1 MRIEGWIA
9 GAVSLAVVAI
19 ALPGVRALAVRFRL
33 YDPPGQLKLHTQP
46 IPRVGGVAMALA
58 FMAGLFIS
66 GVGVSYS
73 SVSFLTALAIIWA
86 VSLGDDLRGVSPGI
100 RLVVHLGAAFLLWQ
114 AGWRLPILQPAALN
128 AAATCLFVAFFVS
141 AFNMLDGTDGIAGG
155 TTAVIALGYAALPG
169 GATGPLGS
177 MAAWSLLGTCLG
189 FLLFNFP
196 PAKIFMGDSGS
207 AVLGFIV
214 AFLSLD
220 FYRGH
225 RGYGGYLLA
234 PLFFA
239 ALPLLDALFA
249 IIRRLRNGSSP
260 LEGDRRHFYDVL
272 LQSGWPAR
280 RVAYCSY
287 VATSFV
293 VLLGWLCDR
302 EIFVAVLMVT
312 ALASMV
318 FVAAVR
324 LGMFRPAVLVNV
336 NKTRAVV
343 EGPRKADF
351 RCDRPAA

>member
-9 GAVSLAVVAI
+9 GAASLAVVTI
-19 ALPGVRALAVRFRL
+19 ALPGIRALAMRFRL
-33 YDPPGQLKLHTQP
+33 YDLPGRLKLHTQP
-46 IPRVGGVAMALA
+46 IPRIGGVAMALA
-58 FMAGLFIS
+58 FAAGLFVSAIDA
-66 GVGVSYS
+66 SYS

-86 VSLGDDLRGVSPGI
+86 VSLGDDLRGFSPGI
-100 RLVVHLGAAFLLWQ
+100 RLAAHLGAAFLLWQ

-141 AFNMLDGTDGIAGG
+141 SFNMLDGADGIASG
-155 TTAVIALGYAALPG
+155 TTAVIALGYAALLG
-169 GATGPLGS
+169 VATSRLGS
-177 MAAWSLLGTCLG
+177 VAAWSLLGTCLG

-207 AVLGFIV
+207 AVLGFLV

-225 RGYGGYLLA
+225 HGYGGYLLA

-239 ALPLLDALFA
+239 ALPLVDALFA
-249 IIRRLRNGSSP
+249 IVRRLRNGSSP
-260 LEGDRRHFYDVL
+260 FAGDRRHFYDVL
-272 LQSGWPAR
+272 LQNGWPAR

-287 VATSFV
+287 LATSLV

-302 EIFVAVLMVT
+302 EVFVAVLMLM
-312 ALASMV
+312 ALASTV
-318 FVAAVR
+318 FVAAAR
-324 LGMFRPAVLVNV
+324 LGMFRPAVLVNIS
-336 NKTRAVV
+336 KMRAVV
-343 EGPRKADF
+343 EGPKKADL